1 MDLEMEIKLCPVEEI
16 VLPLPQQLILPQQQ
30 TLPVS
35 VSISDSTELLLDDIN
50 INLDNKDSEIIDPNQ
65 GNDSDSED
73 ENENENEIEDGVE
86 TEIGFPVVF

>member
-30 TLPVS
+30 QTLPVS
-35 VSISDSTELLLDDIN
+35 VSISDSTELLLDD

>member
-1 MDLEMEIKLCPVEEI
+1 MEIKLCPVEEI

>member
-50 INLDNKDSEIIDPNQ
+50 LDNKDSEIIDPNQ

-73 ENENENEIEDGVE
+73 ENENENENEDGVE

>member
-50 INLDNKDSEIIDPNQ
+50 LDNKDSEIIDPNQ